1 MSTIQLRLLGLVL
14 FALLASPATAQFG
27 TQRVISTQAI
37 GATHVRVGDIDNDGD
52 PDIVSAAAAD
62 NRIAWYENIDGFGAF
77 GFPQT
82 ITSQAPKVY
91 GIYLADLNA
100 DGNLDVL
107 AATQDDNTVAWY
119 PNNGG
124 GAFGNRQVISTDAF
138 VALSVFAADLD
149 GDGDLDVL
157 SASRDD
163 DKIAWYQ
170 NLDGGGTFG
179 PQQIISVT
187 ASRAYAV
194 YASDVDGDGDV
205 DVLSASDL
213 DDKIAWYENTNG
225 AGAFSSEKII
235 STNIDAAR
243 DVVTADLDG
252 DGDQDVIAASA
263 GDSKVVWFENTDS
276 AGTFGDEQVITNDAF
291 FAQAVRV
298 ADLDDDGDL
307 DVVSA
312 STNDAKV
319 AWYPNLD
326 GAGTFGTQQVITTL
340 AVGAI
345 SVDIANLDDDF
356 DLDVVSASSFDNK
369 IAWYESF
376 AGKGRVRFS
385 LLHTVSG
392 FNETLGAHA
401 VTAADIDGDGDQDV
415 LSASFNDYKI
425 AWYPNNGGELG
436 DQRVITNAAALARDV
451 FAADIDGDGD
461 MDVLSASGHDNSIKW
476 YENFDGNGSFDALQ
490 VITNNADNAYAVYAA
505 DLDGDGDLDV
515 LSASFD
521 DDTIAWYE
529 NLDGRGNFGNLTLIN
544 RATKGAIDVVAADM
558 DGDGDQD
565 VVAAS
570 SFDHTISWFE
580 NLDGNA
586 NFSEQLIITTEA
598 NLATSVHVEDVDMDG
613 DLDVLSASSGD
624 NKIAWYQNIDGQGTF
639 DLQKIITLQAYR
651 AFSVYTADLD
661 NDGDPDVLSA
671 SRADNKIA
679 WYENLDKGRFGLQK
693 TITDEAYGARS
704 VYAADLDRDGDPD
717 VLSASQDDHMIAWYE
732 NLSFVSSTVDTEDEG
747 ASLPGGYAVGM
758 VYPNPFFESASVEL
772 DLDQTQNVRVSVY
785 DVQGR
790 EVALLGDRL
799 LAGGQRHRF
808 RIDTSLLPAGLY
820 LIRIEGESFHAV
832 RKAVRIR

>member
-1 MSTIQLRLLGLVL
+1 MRTIHSWLLGLLL
-14 FALLASPATAQFG
+14 FACLAGPAAAQFG
-27 TQRVISTQAI
+27 TQRVVSTQAI
-37 GATHVRVGDIDNDGD
+37 GATHVRVADIDNDGD
-52 PDIVSAAAAD
+52 PDIVSAAGAD
-62 NRIAWYENIDGFGAF
+62 NRIAWYENTDGFGLF

-100 DGNLDVL
+100 DGNVDIL

-124 GAFGNRQVISTDAF
+124 GTFGSRRVISTDAF
-138 VALSVFAADLD
+138 VALSVYAADLD

-163 DKIAWYQ
+163 DKIAWYE
-170 NLDGGGTFG
+170 NLDGVGTYG
-179 PQQIISVT
+179 PQQIISTT

-194 YASDVDGDGDV
+194 YAADLDGDGDA

-225 AGAFSSEKII
+225 AGDFSSERII
-235 STNIDAAR
+235 ATSVDAAR
-243 DVVTADLDG
+243 DVVSADLDG

-263 GDSKVVWFENTDS
+263 GDNKVVWFENTDGG
-276 AGTFGDEQVITNDAF
+276 GTFGDEQVITNVAF
-291 FAQAVRV
+291 FAQAVRA
-298 ADLDDDGDL
+298 ADLDGDGDM

-356 DLDVVSASSFDNK
+356 DLDVVSASTLDNK

-376 AGKGRVRFS
+376 TGKGRVRFS

-401 VTAADIDGDGDQDV
+401 VSTADLDGDGDQDV

-436 DQRVITNAAALARDV
+436 DQRVITNSAALARDV

-461 MDVLSASGHDNSIKW
+461 MDVLSASGYDNAIKW
-476 YENFDGNGSFDALQ
+476 YENFDGKGNFDVLQ

-529 NLDGRGNFGNLTLIN
+529 NLDGQGTFGNLTLIN

-565 VVAAS
+565 VIAAS

-580 NLDGNA
+580 NLDGKA

-671 SRADNKIA
+671 SREDDKIA
-679 WYENLDKGRFGLQK
+679 WYENLDEGRFGLQK
-693 TITDEAYGARS
+693 VITNEASGARS

-717 VLSASQDDHMIAWYE
+717 VLSASQDDHRIAWYE
-732 NLSFVSSTVDTEDEG
+732 NLSFVSNTVANEEVEG
-747 ASLPGGYAVGM
+747 VLPGGYNLGA
-758 VYPNPFFESASVEL
+758 VYPNPFKQSASVDLYL
-772 DLDQTQNVRVSVY
+772 DRTQHIRASVY

-790 EVALLGDRL
+790 EVAWLSDRML
-799 LAGGQRHRF
+799 RGGERHRLQF
-808 RIDTSLLPAGLY
+808 DAVSLPAGLY
-820 LIRIEGESFHAV
+820 LVRIEGETFHAV
-832 RKAVRIR
+832 RKAIRIR

>member
-1 MSTIQLRLLGLVL
+1 MSSINSWLLSLLL
-14 FALLASPATAQFG
+14 FACLAGPATAQFG
-27 TQRVISTQAI
+27 TQRVVSTQAI
-37 GATHVRVGDIDNDGD
+37 GATHVRVADIDNDGD

-62 NRIAWYENIDGFGAF
+62 NRIAWYENTDGFGAF
-77 GFPQT
+77 GFPTT

-91 GIYLADLNA
+91 GIYIADLNG
-100 DGNLDVL
+100 DGNQDVL
-107 AATQDDNTVAWY
+107 AATQDDNTIAWY

-124 GAFGNRQVISTDAF
+124 GVFGNRRVISTDAF

-163 DKIAWYQ
+163 NKIAWYQ
-170 NLDGGGTFG
+170 NLDGAGMFG
-179 PQQIISVT
+179 PQQVIST
-187 ASRAYAV
+187 AASRAYAV
-194 YASDVDGDGDV
+194 YAADLDGDGDL
-205 DVLSASDL
+205 DVLSASNL
-213 DDKIAWYENTNG
+213 DDKIAWYENTDG
-225 AGAFSSEKII
+225 AGAFSSENII
-235 STNIDAAR
+235 STNVDAAR
-243 DVVTADLDG
+243 DVITADLDG
-252 DGDQDVIAASA
+252 DGDQDVLAASA
-263 GDSKVVWFENTDS
+263 GDNKVVWFENTDG
-276 AGTFGDEQVITNDAF
+276 AGAFGDEKMITNVAF
-291 FAQAVRV
+291 FAQAVRA
-298 ADLDDDGDL
+298 ADLDGDGDQ
-307 DVVSA
+307 DVISA
-312 STNDAKV
+312 STNDAKI

-326 GAGTFGTQQVITTL
+326 GAGTFGTQQIITTL

-345 SVDIANLDDDF
+345 SVDIANLDGDF
-356 DLDVVSASSFDNK
+356 DLDVVSASMLDNK

-376 AGKGRVRFS
+376 TGKGRVRFS

-425 AWYPNNGGELG
+425 AWYPNNGGVLG
-436 DQRVITNAAALARDV
+436 SQRIISNAAALARDV

-461 MDVLSASGHDNSIKW
+461 MDVLSASGYDNSIKW
-476 YENFDGNGSFDALQ
+476 YENFDGKGNFDALQ
-490 VITNNADNAYAVYAA
+490 IITNNADNAYAVYAA
-505 DLDGDGDLDV
+505 DLDGDGDQDV

-529 NLDGRGNFGNLTLIN
+529 NLDGQGSFGNLILIN

-565 VVAAS
+565 VIAAS

-693 TITDEAYGARS
+693 VITDEAVGARS

-717 VLSASQDDHMIAWYE
+717 VLSASQDDHLIAWYE
-732 NLSFVSSTVDTEDEG
+732 NLSFVSSAVANEDEETV
-747 ASLPGGYAVGM
+747 LPNGYLLGD
-758 VYPNPFFESASVEL
+758 VYPNPFLQSSSLEL
-772 DLDQTQNVRVSVY
+772 SLSHTQQVQVKAY
-785 DVQGR
+785 DIQGK
-790 EVALLGDRL
+790 EVAMLNNQV
-799 LAGGQRHRF
+799 LAGGQRHLLRF
-808 RIDTSLLPAGLY
+808 DAAHLPAGLY
-820 LIRIEGESFHAV
+820 LIRIEGETFHAV
-832 RKAVRIR
+832 RKAVRVR